1 MTLRPE
7 RYYRNAGAVPFKGTM
22 MMLIAGGLTAIVL
35 SFVYAVVDYYN
46 PFIYFTFIATALL
59 GAAIGGAVSWGGTVG
74 AVRNRGFRL
83 LVGIACGLIGV
94 YFSWVWFILILAE
107 WNPEAIALDP
117 LQMVNFIQFL
127 AINGV
132 WEIQGS
138 RPTGMA
144 LYAIWLIEAAMIFGI
159 AATTAGQAIEPY
171 CEPCGR
177 WTEAVEEVLFLPHTD
192 PAALQVDLEE
202 ERYEALD
209 KLSDA
214 EVDRGDCLT
223 VTLRKCPE
231 CDESNFLSVG
241 HLTVTQTKEGP
252 QVNTKPL
259 ITGLCVPD
267 EVVERIRERAR
278 KAEEAIQHAFMP
290 AEEGDAADDDT
301 VSEDVAEEPSSEL
314 AGDGT
319 LAADQER
326 QR

>member
-35 SFVYAVVDYYN
+35 SFIYAVIDYYN
-46 PFIYFTFIATALL
+46 PFIYFTFIATAIL
-59 GAAIGGAVSWGGTVG
+59 GAAIGGAVRWGGTVG

-83 LVGIACGLIGV
+83 LVGIFCGLIGA
-94 YFSWVWFILILAE
+94 YFSWVWFILVLAE
-107 WNPEAIALDP
+107 WNPDAIVLDP
-117 LQMVNFIQFL
+117 LQMVNLIQFL
-127 AINGV
+127 AANGV

-138 RPTGMA
+138 RPTGMT
-144 LYAIWLIEAAMIFGI
+144 LYAVWFIEAAMIFGI

-177 WTEAVEEVLFLPHTD
+177 WTDAVDEVLFLPHTD

-209 KLSDA
+209 KLSDTD
-214 EVDRGDCLT
+214 VDRSDCLT

-267 EVVERIRERAR
+267 EVVESIRERAR
-278 KAEEAIQHAFMP
+278 KAEEAIQQSFMP
-290 AEEGDAADDDT
+290 AEEGEDAL
-301 VSEDVAEEPSSEL
+301 SENVAEAPSSEF
-314 AGDGT
+314 ADEST
-319 LAADQER
+319 LATDQER
-326 QR
+326 QS